1 MDNKIEKFNQSG
13 IKANIPDI
21 RPGDTVSVVQII
33 KEKDKDRT
41 QAFKGVVIARKH
53 GKGLSAAITVRSV
66 IAGVGVEKVFP
77 IHSPMIAKIEV
88 LKKGKARRSKLYYL
102 RTAKGKR
109 GQIKG
114 EFAEAAAVEPAKEK
128 IAPANQA
135 PEASTA
141 EKKEAETAK

>member
-13 IKANIPDI
+13 IKANIPEI
-21 RPGDTVSVVQII
+21 KTGDTVSVVQII
-33 KEKDKDRT
+33 KDKDKDRT
-41 QAFKGVVIARKH
+41 QALKGVVIARKH
-53 GKGLSAAITVRSV
+53 GKGLSAAITVRSIV
-66 IAGVGVEKVFP
+66 SGVGVEKVFP

-114 EFAEAAAVEPAKEK
+114 EFAEAIAAKPAKK
-128 IAPANQA
+128 NSAPASQT
-135 PEASTA
+135 PEAVAT
-141 EKKEAETAK
+141 EKTEVK